1 MLLDLLNAAVANPY
15 LFKLFDTLVLDDEV
29 IQITY
34 SLKHKMDTDKEDM
47 GFVTELIAVGMV
59 IEWLEPQVNS
69 VLNTRQMFSGK
80 EEKFYSQSNH
90 LNELKDLLRQNRLK
104 QRKMI
109 RDRGYISNSY
119 LSEETS

>member
-1 MLLDLLNAAVANPY
+1 MIL
-15 LFKLFDTLVLDDEV
+15 
-29 IQITY
+29 I
-34 SLKHKMDTDKEDM
+34 S
-47 GFVTELIAVGMV
+47 TELIAVGMV